1 MPLTVLAAGFAALV
15 GVAGFGALRFAG
27 ATGANMAPIEF
38 ENADVVA
45 RRIRFPAFAR
55 VRLNGSYI

>member
-1 MPLTVLAAGFAALV
+1 
-15 GVAGFGALRFAG
+15 
-27 ATGANMAPIEF
+27 MAPIEF